1 MTTQRTKKRSKS
13 TQLKTANFV
22 TKLFSKCHKCFLYW
36 RKLKLPKIF
45 NNKQNAEK
53 YVLSRDV
60 THAHAIMSM
69 Y

>member
-1 MTTQRTKKRSKS
+1 MTTQRTKKWSKS
-13 TQLKTANFV
+13 TQLKIANFV
-22 TKLFSKCHKCFLYW
+22 TKLFSKCHKCFFYW
-36 RKLKLPKIF
+36 RKLPKIF